1 MIIKNQEQIS
11 ELTYLIPPV
20 LNMFGVS
27 EEQNEIVLKKVFG
40 LQLKKM
46 RLMRGYT
53 QTRVAKA
60 IKVTFQQIQKYE
72 KGVNA
77 VSVINELKFCEFFD
91 CDRGYF
97 VQPITE
103 NGYKFLKQKKNKLK
117 SSLKDNRSEI
127 DGISDMTYIEERNQF
142 YHKRKREKN
151 DNQE

>member
-53 QTRVAKA
+53 QTKVAKA
-60 IKVTFQQIQKYE
+60 INVTFQQIQKYE
-72 KGVNA
+72 KGKNA
-77 VSVINELKFCEFFD
+77 VSVNNELKLAEFLK
-91 CDRGYF
+91 CDRNYF
-97 VQPITE
+97 VQPIIE
-103 NGYKFLKQKKNKLK
+103 NGYKFL
-117 SSLKDNRSEI
+117 
-127 DGISDMTYIEERNQF
+127 T
-142 YHKRKREKN
+142 KRGNGHDEYSK
-151 DNQE
+151 

>member
-27 EEQNEIVLKKVFG
+27 EDQNEIVLKKIFG

-53 QTRVAKA
+53 QTKVAKA
-60 IKVTFQQIQKYE
+60 INVTFQQIQKYE

-77 VSVINELKFCEFFD
+77 VSIMNELKLAEFLK
-91 CDRGYF
+91 CDRNYF

-103 NGYKFLKQKKNKLK
+103 NGYKFLTKRGNGHDNK
-117 SSLKDNRSEI
+117 E
-127 DGISDMTYIEERNQF
+127 
-142 YHKRKREKN
+142 
-151 DNQE
+151 

>member
-1 MIIKNQEQIS
+1 MMIKNQEKIA
-11 ELTYLIPPV
+11 ELSHLIPPN

-27 EEQNEIVLKKVFG
+27 AEQNDKVLRKIYG

-60 IKVTFQQIQKYE
+60 ISVTFQQIQKYE

-77 VSVINELKFCEFFD
+77 VSIMNELKLAEFLK
-91 CDRGYF
+91 CDRNYF

-103 NGYKFLKQKKNKLK
+103 NGYKFLTKTITYKVRERENGSYQK
-117 SSLKDNRSEI
+117 
-127 DGISDMTYIEERNQF
+127 
-142 YHKRKREKN
+142 
-151 DNQE
+151 